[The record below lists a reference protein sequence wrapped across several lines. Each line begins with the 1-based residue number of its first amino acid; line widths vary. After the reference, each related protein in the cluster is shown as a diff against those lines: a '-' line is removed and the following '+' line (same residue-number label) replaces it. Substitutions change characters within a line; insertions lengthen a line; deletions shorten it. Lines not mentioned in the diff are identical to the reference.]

1 MRRDCRDLLGRC
13 VTWVFIISG
22 LIAYGGAA
30 GGADRL
36 TGLHS
41 AQVMSQSMPWIAQ
54 EAGLFKKY
62 DLDFRLVFI
71 PSSPVATAAT
81 LNGDAEIGVTGAVGN
96 VRAFVQGFTDLVFI
110 AGMKNIL
117 THSILGKPDIKR
129 PEDLK
134 GKKVGVGRFGGN
146 THYFVI
152 QALKRL
158 GMDASKD
165 IQTIQTGGGPE
176 TVAALLS
183 GSVDAAGL
191 VAPGDSAV
199 AARGFRYVI
208 NGPEMR
214 IPYGATQVVTLRSV
228 INKRGAVVG
237 RFMRA
242 MADASRIIHT
252 DKSFVYKVLGKYMR
266 ITDTKVLDAAYQ
278 SEIPALERR
287 LEVSDAALQA
297 SLDEIAPLDP
307 RAKAIKPAE
316 MIDRRYLVELEK
328 SGAFDWK

>member
-1 MRRDCRDLLGRC
+1 MGLDGRARLARWLAFTFLLSVSAGVGR
-13 VTWVFIISG
+13 
-22 LIAYGGAA
+22 A
-30 GGADRL
+30 ADRL
-36 TGLHS
+36 IGLHS

-110 AGMKNIL
+110 GGIKNYL
-117 THSILGKPDIKR
+117 THSILAKPEIKR

-146 THYFVI
+146 THYFAI

-158 GMDASKD
+158 GMDASRD
-165 IQTIQTGGGPE
+165 IQMIQTGGGPE
-176 TVAALLS
+176 TLAALL
-183 GSVDAAGL
+183 GGNVDAAGL
-191 VAPGDSAV
+191 VAPGDSAAV
-199 AARGFRYVI
+199 ARGFRYVI
-208 NGPEMR
+208 NGFDLR
-214 IPYGATQVVTLRSV
+214 IPYGATQIVTLRSN
-228 INKRGAVVG
+228 IAKRGPVIG
-237 RFMRA
+237 RFMRVMGEA
-242 MADASRIIHT
+242 ARILHT
-252 DKSFVYKVLGKYMR
+252 DKAFVYKVLGKYLR
-266 ITDTKVLDAAYQ
+266 VTDTKILDAAYK
-278 SEIPALERR
+278 SEVPALERR
-287 LEVSDAALQA
+287 LEISEAALQA

-307 RAKAIKPAE
+307 RAKSIKPQE

-328 SGAFDWK
+328 SGLFDGK